1 MYCVTQNC
9 PFSVVKEIKKLSS
22 VKKTL
27 VCTIY
32 PENHTKVTANPTGR
46 GRKIKQEAKTR
57 SREGSI
63 SFDLAEHYY
72 YNKTKLSSPPIQIC
86 GEQLTV
92 PIKLLYVKK
101 RTQVDELILKLS
113 SFTFFTGPLWTSLG
127 FAALASSNNAP
138 VQSVQ
143 LPNLYLK
150 CPWRDKGP
158 VFCDSEMVQTAKSES
173 TVEPSICQVV

>member
-1 MYCVTQNC
+1 MKMYYEPWNC
-9 PFSVVKEIKKLSS
+9 SFSVLREIKELSS
-22 VKKTL
+22 VKKNL
-27 VCTIY
+27 VRSIY
-32 PENHTKVTANPTGR
+32 PENHAKVPANPTRR

-63 SFDLAEHYY
+63 SSDLAENYY

-86 GEQLTV
+86 GEQLKV
-92 PIKLLYVKK
+92 PIKLLYVMK

-113 SFTFFTGPLWTSLG
+113 PFTFSTGLLWTSLG
-127 FAALASSNNAP
+127 FAALASSNNVP

-150 CPWRDKGP
+150 CP
-158 VFCDSEMVQTAKSES
+158 
-173 TVEPSICQVV
+173 